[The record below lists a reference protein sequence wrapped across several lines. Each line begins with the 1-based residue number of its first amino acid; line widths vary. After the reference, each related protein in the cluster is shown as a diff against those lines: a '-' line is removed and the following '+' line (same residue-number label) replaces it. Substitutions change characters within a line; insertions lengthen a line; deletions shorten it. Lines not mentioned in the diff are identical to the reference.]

1 MKKITLLL
9 LLFVSITNLA
19 QERLITTSGIIH
31 FEASIPFFEEVKAT
45 NDKTICIL
53 ELKSSKLTC
62 VAIIKNFNFKRTLM
76 QTHFNENYLESHKF
90 PKAVFKGKIE
100 KFDLKNIDSE
110 GKDYTIKG
118 KLEIHGVTKFIA
130 VQAKI
135 KKAAEGIELISE
147 FALNTDDFKIE
158 IPFIVRSKISKTVNT
173 QIICVLQ

>member
-1 MKKITLLL
+1 
-9 LLFVSITNLA
+9 
-19 QERLITTSGIIH
+19 
-31 FEASIPFFEEVKAT
+31 
-45 NDKTICIL
+45 
-53 ELKSSKLTC
+53 
-62 VAIIKNFNFKRTLM
+62 M

-118 KLEIHGVTKFIA
+118 KLEIHGVTKFIV

>member
-19 QERLITTSGIIH
+19 QERLITTSGIIN
-31 FEASIPFFEEVKAT
+31 FEASIPFFEEV
-45 NDKTICIL
+45 
-53 ELKSSKLTC
+53 KSSKLTC